1 MSFRTKATFSPF
13 FRQLERRD
21 TVLWMQVFPLC
32 QVTEAAAAT
41 SLYFRVSTSLWAE
54 KCEGQS

>member
-1 MSFRTKATFSPF
+1 M
-13 FRQLERRD
+13 
-21 TVLWMQVFPLC
+21 LWMQVFPLC